1 VCGQSVKLTGTELGH
16 NGASDAFSPVYT
28 PLMSSNI
35 LTFTCIGADAL
46 MLSALHGH
54 LQTAVGQFADQWPAP
69 LQACF
74 DDWEKPFVTSTS
86 LRGETLRFVIDT
98 SSGDE
103 LEKAHIQA
111 LHDAGATHIRVRIW
125 YGQVGETR
133 TLHYQGGKKVAAKA
147 FPAPMLTEEEELLE
161 LLLDGKEAA
170 FAKAIKAGAPKNAVV
185 DGTPLLVHAAKARL
199 GKAVSALLDA
209 NVDLIACLAWV
220 DEVAE
225 VVQSYGGKNTPALLR
240 TLVQA
245 PQADPVAL
253 WRSECVLRALCEHPE
268 LLALLASREGV
279 DVNAQIRWALH
290 PEQVRGSLLFNSV
303 SFFKDRLDVLA
314 VLETLG
320 ARSVAPPAMSDQR
333 RLERLYW
340 QERDAGTV
348 AELVAAGV
356 NLDTPLWDDRPT
368 SLLRN
373 VMRHPTMGCQPL
385 TLANELL
392 TNGASAAFWM
402 EPDAFQR
409 EVLVGI
415 FDAKERALMA
425 DVPLNGDRHFVPARD
440 GQLILDFLA
449 GLLAQG
455 LDANMPV
462 RLCLHKL
469 TGSGI
474 DADFRYKRLYWRGS
488 LLGAVALLLCGRGS
502 EMRPICLPLAALLL
516 SYGAAPD
523 DAGDLV
529 DSTKGEIY
537 WDILLRGD
545 WSREAWDSHPPTGTV
560 VERLRHRQNQVPD
573 EVDAELIAILEK
585 RGR

>member
-1 VCGQSVKLTGTELGH
+1 MDLRALRYFVEVVRCNS
-16 NGASDAFSPVYT
+16 
-28 PLMSSNI
+28 
-35 LTFTCIGADAL
+35 FTRAAE
-46 MLSALHGH
+46 ALH
-54 LQTAVGQFADQWPAP
+54 
-69 LQACF
+69 
-74 DDWEKPFVTSTS
+74 VTQPTISKMV
-86 LRGETLRFVIDT
+86 R
-98 SSGDE
+98 
-103 LEKAHIQA
+103 A
-111 LHDAGATHIRVRIW
+111 L
-125 YGQVGETR
+125 
-133 TLHYQGGKKVAAKA
+133 
-147 FPAPMLTEEEELLE
+147 EEELGGPLLLREGRGVQLTDAGQVVHARGLQVLE
-161 LLLDGKEAA
+161 QSRQLLQEVAEVDGIARGSLSVGIMPTAGHYMAPVIARFQQLHPGVELHVQEQGARAQRQLLLDGKEAA